1 MVDNSQAHHLMTA
14 AMIQIMIP
22 VASPPRNAP
31 TSAAI
36 FDVSGS
42 LASCGSGATVGL
54 GCNTGSSEATV
65 GRGSSAC
72 GSEATVERGFS
83 TGGSGIE
90 VVGLGPSICGSSV
103 EVVGLGPSICGS
115 SVEVV
120 GVGCVSGVQEGLH
133 TLTMVAV

>member
-22 VASPPRNAP
+22 VASPPRNTP

-42 LASCGSGATVGL
+42 LASRGSGATVGL
-54 GCNTGSSEATV
+54 GCTTGSSEATV
-65 GRGSSAC
+65 GRG
-72 GSEATVERGFS
+72 FS
-83 TGGSGIE
+83 TGGSG
-90 VVGLGPSICGSSV
+90 V
-103 EVVGLGPSICGS
+103 EVVGLGPSTFNLG
-115 SVEVV
+115 V
-120 GVGCVSGVQEGLH
+120 GVGLGCGSGVQEGLH